1 MLGEPRDDCG
11 IIRLPRHSYVGGS
24 HPDVAVACDERPCV
38 IGRRGLQHREAFV
51 LEGIDGDH
59 ANEFTLFDNSH
70 TGATMS

>member
-24 HPDVAVACDERPCV
+24 HPDVAVACDERTCV

-51 LEGIDGDH
+51 LRDVDGNLAD
-59 ANEFTLFDNSH
+59 EVFVFDNSH
-70 TGATMS
+70 IGATMS